1 MLWYVSRT
9 SQSGQKESE
18 QKLMANDIKDIL
30 QTWTVNLEENNQT
43 IHAFKAVF
51 LTEQGQY
58 VLARMLEKLKFL
70 EHCDNERD
78 MELNNF
84 AKDLLATIYWN
95 EEVSCADTGR
105 IMNFLKGIKS
115 IFKKWRT
122 K

>member
-1 MLWYVSRT
+1 
-9 SQSGQKESE
+9 
-18 QKLMANDIKDIL
+18 MANDVKDIL
-30 QTWTVNLEENNQT
+30 QHWTVDLDENNRT
-43 IHAFKAVF
+43 IHAFKSVF

-95 EEVSCADTGR
+95 EEAGVADTGR
-105 IMNFLKGIKS
+105 IMNFLKN
-115 IFKKWRT
+115 IFTILKK
-122 K
+122 KAK